1 MGFQN
6 SKTTSRPFRLRIKK
20 GRYQQ
25 DYDRHFASTFPS
37 EQVRLETSRLRACF
51 RPSYLCRSVSSCSLS
66 FALFLS
72 EKVLYHLLFGAG
84 FVALLGATGRTDKG
98 EEKQDS
104 AEVRRT
110 TPAQRT
116 QHSARFFHLKR
127 WFPKLSQTTKSPHEL
142 YSTTVGFPTN
152 ILHTLGSHYR
162 GQFVHGSRSW

>member
-1 MGFQN
+1 MGGFARKLLLPSAVNNLGKITADEGRGN
-6 SKTTSRPFRLRIKK
+6 SYNKNVLLR
-20 GRYQQ
+20 Y
-25 DYDRHFASTFPS
+25 
-37 EQVRLETSRLRACF
+37 V
-51 RPSYLCRSVSSCSLS
+51 
-66 FALFLS
+66 FLS
-72 EKVLYHLLFGAG
+72 AEAV
-84 FVALLGATGRTDKG
+84 
-98 EEKQDS
+98 S

-162 GQFVHGSRSW
+162 GQFVHGSRCVIAQRALELAK